1 MRQPKRDSLTE
12 FKSVYHFDK
21 ATHKLHVT
29 RSEDIEPLLEENT
42 YARNHQGNN
51 GFGKSRNWRKIGSI
65 PMIIVEKMLREHG
78 VNILDGSPEA
88 EKYVKKFLNNNRA
101 FRTVDKI

>member
-1 MRQPKRDSLTE
+1 MDEKRDTLAVPRRVESFE
-12 FKSVYHFDK
+12 DG
-21 ATHKLHVT
+21 KLFIKNVQ
-29 RSEDIEPLLEENT
+29 DIEPVLDENA

-51 GFGKSRNWRKIGSI
+51 GFGKSRVWRKIGSI
-65 PMIIVEKMLREHG
+65 PMIMVEQILREKG

-88 EKYVKKFLNNNRA
+88 DKYIRKFLDDNYK

>member
-1 MRQPKRDSLTE
+1 M
-12 FKSVYHFDK
+12 DK
-21 ATHKLHVT
+21 KHDTLAVPQRIESFEDGKLFIKNVQ
-29 RSEDIEPLLEENT
+29 DIEPVLDENA

-51 GFGKSRNWRKIGSI
+51 GYGKSRVWRKIGSI
-65 PMIIVEKMLREHG
+65 PMIVVEQILREKG

-88 EKYVKKFLNNNRA
+88 DKYIRKFLDDNYK

>member
-1 MRQPKRDSLTE
+1 MPKRDSFTDFE
-12 FKSVYHFDK
+12 ARYHFDK
-21 ATHKLHVT
+21 ATKTMYIERV
-29 RSEDIEPLLEENT
+29 EDIEPILEENA

-51 GFGKSRNWRKIGSI
+51 GFGKSRVWRKIGSI
-65 PMIIVEKMLREHG
+65 PMIFVEKILREQG

-88 EKYVKKFLNNNRA
+88 DKFVRKFLDDNYK

>member
-1 MRQPKRDSLTE
+1 MSLKRDSLTE
-12 FKSVYHFDK
+12 FRTEHYFDHAEGK
-21 ATHKLHVT
+21 MYIKRV
-29 RSEDIEPLLEENT
+29 EDIEPLLDENA

-65 PMIIVEKMLREHG
+65 PMIVVEQAFRQG
-78 VNILDGSPEA
+78 INILDGSPEA
-88 EKYVKKFLNNNRA
+88 DKWVRKFLDDNYK

>member
-1 MRQPKRDSLTE
+1 MDKKHDTLADPQRLE
-12 FKSVYHFDK
+12 FFEDG
-21 ATHKLHVT
+21 KLFIKNV
-29 RSEDIEPLLEENT
+29 EDIESVLDENA

-51 GFGKSRNWRKIGSI
+51 GFGKSRVWRKVGSI
-65 PMIIVEKMLREHG
+65 PCVVVEQILREKG

-88 EKYVKKFLNNNRA
+88 DKYIRKFLDDNYK

>member
-1 MRQPKRDSLTE
+1 MSQLKDSMTE
-12 FKSVYHFDK
+12 FNVRHLFDHIEK
-21 ATHKLHVT
+21 KLFIHKT
-29 RSEDIEPLLEENT
+29 EDIESLLDENA

-65 PMIIVEKMLREHG
+65 PMIVVEQILREHG

-88 EKYVKKFLNNNRA
+88 DKFVKRYLQNNYK
-101 FRTVDKI
+101 FRTVDKL

>member
-1 MRQPKRDSLTE
+1 VQKKRDSLTD
-12 FKSVYHFDK
+12 FRTVYHFDRADNK
-21 ATHKLHVT
+21 MYIQRV
-29 RSEDIEPLLEENT
+29 EDIEPLLDENA

-65 PMIIVEKMLREHG
+65 PMIIVEKALREEG

-88 EKYVKKFLNNNRA
+88 DRWVRKFLDDNYK